1 MKEDDK
7 DANIWSIELLFI
19 TKEISV
25 QRILFDPFRN
35 LYQGNM
41 KIQNLVI
48 INNLILL
55 ARSPE
60 TTISNGRNITS
71 F

>member
-25 QRILFDPFRN
+25 QRIVFDPFRY
-35 LYQGNM
+35 LYQGDM
-41 KIQNLVI
+41 KILVI
-48 INNLILL
+48 L
-55 ARSPE
+55 ADFTPVAR
-60 TTISNGRNITS
+60 
-71 F
+71 